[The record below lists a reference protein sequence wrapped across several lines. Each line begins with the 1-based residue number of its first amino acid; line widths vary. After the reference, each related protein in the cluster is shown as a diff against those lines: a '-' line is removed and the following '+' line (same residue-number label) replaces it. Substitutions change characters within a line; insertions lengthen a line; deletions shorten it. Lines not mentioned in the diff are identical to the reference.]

1 MTIREVAEALLLQ
14 LLRKPGLKLGS
25 PEMTSYPE
33 QKDLGPGSFF
43 LTLQHLSE
51 VQVLTACFS
60 SSVCQLVW
68 AHVPES
74 ATGFA
79 QLQRHQE
86 PSFESVLHWSV
97 EFWGHRSNLRV
108 R

>member
-1 MTIREVAEALLLQ
+1 MTIWEEAEALLLQ

-33 QKDLGPGSFF
+33 QKDLRPGSFF

-51 VQVLTACFS
+51 ARVLTACFS

-68 AHVPES
+68 AHVSES

-86 PSFESVLHWSV
+86 PSFETLLPWSI
-97 EFWGHRSNLRV
+97 EFWGRRPNLRV